1 MALQLGLVG
10 LPNAGKSTL
19 MNILGCLDLPTSG
32 EYILDDEEVSTLK
45 DDQLADIR
53 NRKVGFIFQS
63 FNLIPELS
71 VFDNVAFPLREHTS
85 LNDEEIAIS
94 AMMEAMAAWC
104 RDEGPAPYPLADGC
118 QDHLVGLAIE
128 ESAASGEPVT
138 TSAEAW
144 AKAKG

>member
-1 MALQLGLVG
+1 V
-10 LPNAGKSTL
+10 
-19 MNILGCLDLPTSG
+19 
-32 EYILDDEEVSTLK
+32 
-45 DDQLADIR
+45 
-53 NRKVGFIFQS
+53 
-63 FNLIPELS
+63 EL
-71 VFDNVAFPLREHTS
+71 R